1 MHIIIRGEVFL
12 VLCQTSRLLSPS
24 LLHQKLYGMSFLS
37 AVSGSPWVYILEK
50 PDELAISEQ
59 RQSQENLNN
68 KHSPSHPLVNVYF
81 THFYGS
87 AVQIQNVLKWI
98 KKTWESPHYY
108 YHYYCPEIS
117 PLAL

>member
-1 MHIIIRGEVFL
+1 MHIIIRGEVFWSSVRHPDFSL
-12 VLCQTSRLLSPS
+12 HLSFTTNFTEC
-24 LLHQKLYGMSFLS
+24 LFS

-87 AVQIQNVLKWI
+87 AAQIQNVL
-98 KKTWESPHYY
+98 EVD
-108 YHYYCPEIS
+108 
-117 PLAL
+117 